1 MFTSC
6 PQCSRQYRIH
16 ARQLGAAQGM
26 ARCGHCGKKFNALER
41 LTDIPI
47 HLEEQLEVDENM
59 ELSAATSAYVDDGY
73 EPQFDIPEI
82 LDTEEPEPASLLS
95 RVVWSFAIVLM
106 LVTIGAQLAWFN
118 RDYLLTRYP
127 EIKPWARLLCERVDC
142 ELIRHYS
149 TSEIQLINR
158 DVRLHPQYED
168 TLLVNATI
176 SNRSGKV
183 QPYPRIQLAL
193 FDTNGKIIA
202 SRKFKPEEYLDN
214 SIKIEDGMPVEQPVH
229 FVLEVTGPTRSAVS
243 FEFRFL

>member
-6 PQCSRQYRIH
+6 PQCNRQYRIH
-16 ARQLGAAQGM
+16 ASQLGAAQGM
-26 ARCGHCGKKFNALER
+26 ARCGHCGRKFNALER
-41 LTDIPI
+41 LTDIPVRLDDK
-47 HLEEQLEVDENM
+47 HGLDQEMEMVAETPVD
-59 ELSAATSAYVDDGY
+59 VDDGY

-82 LDTEEPEPASLLS
+82 LEPEPRKPASVLS
-95 RVVWSFAIVLM
+95 RVLWSFVIVLL
-106 LVTIGAQLAWFN
+106 LVTIAAQVAWFN
-118 RDYLLTRYP
+118 RDYLLARYP
-127 EIKPWARLLCERVDC
+127 ELKPWAREICDRAGC
-142 ELIRHYS
+142 KLIRYYS
-149 TSEIQLINR
+149 TSGIQLLNR

-193 FDTNGKIIA
+193 FDTTGRIIA
-202 SRKFKPEEYLDN
+202 SRKFSPEEYLDN
-214 SIKIEDGMPVEQPVH
+214 SINIEDGMPVEQPVH